1 MTSIRPKTKQKFQV
15 LVLFY
20 FYLTCLFCF
29 LRFIFNKHIIFI
41 FNWSLIIEIN
51 CVSVHLLILK
61 LSLVF
66 VFLLQN
72 NTAKSK
78 DDYSD
83 LKKVVF
89 KAEEIG
95 IPGSREARAE
105 FDSLLQRAN
114 VPGQRQAQTVS
125 LKIPI
130 DGP

>member
-1 MTSIRPKTKQKFQV
+1 M
-15 LVLFY
+15 
-20 FYLTCLFCF
+20 
-29 LRFIFNKHIIFI
+29 
-41 FNWSLIIEIN
+41 
-51 CVSVHLLILK
+51 
-61 LSLVF
+61 
-66 VFLLQN
+66 
-72 NTAKSK
+72 
-78 DDYSD
+78 
-83 LKKVVF
+83 F